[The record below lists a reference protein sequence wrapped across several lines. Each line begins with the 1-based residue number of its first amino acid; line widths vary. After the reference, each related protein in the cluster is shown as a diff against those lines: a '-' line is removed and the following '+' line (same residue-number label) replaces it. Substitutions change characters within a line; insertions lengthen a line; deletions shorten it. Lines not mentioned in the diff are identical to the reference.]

1 MTAETQS
8 SHWFSFGKKI
18 NLTLPVFDCRQ
29 KLSWLIFLLKLCWGT
44 GWMSLSRT
52 SIRHFGSLI
61 SLTLFLFFFCSSYWS
76 TGFSIRWH
84 TLSEFFSDR
93 VKITIC
99 PLWWTIISVFYVILL
114 KQMKPSN
121 HQWKRQVKK
130 NCKHHSKCM
139 LGIHTASITAWQW
152 LQCPPQEWSF
162 TATDF
167 FFFCC
172 QDQLILVLCET
183 LQTKGL
189 VLEDHCDKDW
199 WDQSKA
205 T

>member
-61 SLTLFLFFFCSSYWS
+61 SLKLFCFFCSSYWS
-76 TGFSIRWH
+76 TGFSIRWY

-99 PLWWTIISVFYVILL
+99 PLWWTKISVFYVILL

-130 NCKHHSKCM
+130 NANITVNVCW
-139 LGIHTASITAWQW
+139 ASILHPSRRGSGYSAPHRSGAS
-152 LQCPPQEWSF
+152 LQQIF
-162 TATDF
+162 LF
-167 FFFCC
+167 FLPRSVNF
-172 QDQLILVLCET
+172 
-183 LQTKGL
+183 GL
-189 VLEDHCDKDW
+189 V
-199 WDQSKA
+199 WDPADQRSGPRGSLW
-205 T
+205 